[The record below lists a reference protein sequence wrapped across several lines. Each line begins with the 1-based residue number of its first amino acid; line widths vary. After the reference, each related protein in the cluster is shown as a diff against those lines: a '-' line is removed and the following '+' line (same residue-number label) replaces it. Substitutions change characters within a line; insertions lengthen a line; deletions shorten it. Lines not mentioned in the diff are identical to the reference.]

1 MAHELT
7 FEQIQ
12 LSKQVFDKYKDN
24 EGDANDEYRIRVSD
38 LFIAM
43 NKGLEFQ
50 MSQDELRE
58 ITSTMNLGEH
68 IDFPTFLRIVAI
80 KFKQEE
86 FLKELEAAFKAF
98 DKTGKGYLT
107 YDELKTILTDY
118 GPNLSI
124 EQCDQLLKDLG
135 KNMQEHFDYKS
146 FVKDEL

>member
-12 LSKQVFDKYKDN
+12 LSKQVFDKFKDN
-24 EGDANDEYRIRVSD
+24 DGDVNGEYRMRTND
-38 LFIAM
+38 LFLAM
-43 NKGLEFQ
+43 HKGLEFQ
-50 MSQDELRE
+50 MSEIELKE
-58 ITSTMNLGEH
+58 ITSTMSLGEF

-86 FLKELEAAFKAF
+86 FLKELEAAFRAF

-146 FVKDEL
+146 FVKEEL

>member
-24 EGDANDEYRIRVSD
+24 EGDINGEYRMKVTD
-38 LFIAM
+38 LFRAM
-43 NKGLEFQ
+43 HEGLEFE
-50 MSQDELRE
+50 MSVDELKE
-58 ITSTMNLGEH
+58 ITCTMSLGEY

-135 KNMQEHFDYKS
+135 RNMQEHFEYKS